1 MVQKTSRRIA
11 WLLLLTLCASL
22 LSLPALAAEDAVA
35 ATPPPTPA
43 EEVVET
49 PLVNVIEEEP
59 APAPEAE
66 TPAPDTPDTP
76 DTPDAPAEAAPL
88 PEPAVEITPAPGPD
102 VETTPAPEPAEEPA
116 DPAVESE
123 EPAADLTAS
132 DEPSAELDG
141 ASGTYTISYYNGGTL
156 LAKEVV
162 SAGAVPSQAP
172 VQVNGA
178 PVKAWTNAEG
188 TRVDLATAVVKAD
201 VSYYAW
207 FLPRLNTARHIRY
220 INGVGN
226 AKFGPTASL
235 TRAQAAQILYQLL
248 ESKEMGPFT
257 CVFSD
262 VKDTAWYAAPVK
274 TLASLGVINGY
285 KDGTFGPNKTITRAE
300 FVTMLVNLT
309 GVTGEG
315 GTFTDVSAKHWARR
329 NIAAAAAQGWIS
341 GYLEKNG
348 TYTFRPSRT
357 ITRAEA
363 VVVMNRVLGRSG
375 KNVTEAPGLLHFI
388 DVKTSDWWYSD
399 VLEASV
405 AHEHTGVGTGETW
418 TSFTVESCGLEPGL
432 HKVGAAYVYVDG
444 NRQPMHVDAGIT
456 NLGGQ
461 YVYAP
466 SAGYSFTA
474 DLSSK
479 DGYITFANGAADQ
492 ALRNGFNRIGNT
504 LFYWIAS
511 EKAPQAL
518 TAGLNPIAGKT
529 YWADRAGYVI
539 RNSFVDAAG
548 KTVSGKGPVVLGGKT
563 YLTDGACAI
572 ITSGMAY
579 ASDNSILANIDLRD
593 KTYEFD
599 GYMYYVQSDYSL
611 LTSGY
616 FGYLYFDANG
626 RYTSGDAELDSIVYN
641 IVGGTINNNTS
652 RVYKLLQAYYYL
664 RGGWGTNFV
673 DNGFTYRNKGETFY
687 IQRYNFND
695 EGIYGN
701 FRSCAKRF
709 YNNHYGRCY
718 EWASAYLYLARRL
731 GFQDYL
737 VVGNIGD
744 LPGVKGNPHCW
755 NMILWDGTWHL
766 SDVETE
772 WGWLKGY
779 YGGNTIMYRNLFD
792 QALPSEHV
800 SYFANSDARIYYFFP

>member
-1 MVQKTSRRIA
+1 MARTSVRRVA

-22 LSLPALAAEDAVA
+22 LSLPAMAAEDAVS
-35 ATPPPTPA
+35 ATPPPAPA

-49 PLVNVIEEEP
+49 PLVNVIETEP
-59 APAPEAE
+59 APEDQPAEATPVPEAVPVPE
-66 TPAPDTPDTP
+66 ATPAPT
-76 DTPDAPAEAAPL
+76 
-88 PEPAVEITPAPGPD
+88 
-102 VETTPAPEPAEEPA
+102 PAEETAEPVVESA
-116 DPAVESE
+116 EPVVESE
-123 EPAADLTAS
+123 EPAADLAAS
-132 DEPSAELDG
+132 EEPSAELDG
-141 ASGTYTISYYNGGTL
+141 APGTFTISYYNGETL
-156 LAKEVV
+156 LAQETV

-172 VQVNGA
+172 AQVDGV
-178 PVKAWTNAEG
+178 PVKAWTNADG
-188 TRVDLATAVVKAD
+188 ARVDLAAAVVEAD

-207 FLPRLNTARHIRY
+207 FLPRLNTAQHIRY
-220 INGVGN
+220 INGIGN

-262 VKDTAWYAAPVK
+262 VKDSAWYAVPVK

-285 KDGTFGPNKTITRAE
+285 KDGTFGPTKTITRAE

-315 GTFTDVSAKHWARR
+315 GTFTDVSAKHWARQ

-405 AHEHTGVGTGETW
+405 AHEHNGVGFDEVW

-444 NRQPMHVDAGIT
+444 NRQPVHVDAGIT
-456 NLGGQ
+456 NLGGL

-479 DGYITFANGAADQ
+479 PGYVTFANGAADQ
-492 ALRNGFNRIGNT
+492 ALRNGFNRIGSA
-504 LFYWIAS
+504 LFYWIES
-511 EKAPQAL
+511 EKSPQAVSS
-518 TAGLNPIAGKT
+518 GFNSVAGKT
-529 YWADRAGYVI
+529 YWADRAGYI
-539 RNSFVDAAG
+539 LRNTFVDADG
-548 KTVSGKGPVVLGGKT
+548 KTVSGKGSVVLGGKS

-572 ITSGMAY
+572 ITTGLAY
-579 ASDNSILANIDLRD
+579 TSDNAVLANVDLRD

-611 LTSGY
+611 LTSDY
-616 FGYLYFDANG
+616 HGYLYFDKYG
-626 RYTSGDAELDSIVYN
+626 RYTSGDAELDAIVYN
-641 IVGGTINNNTS
+641 IVKDYLYASNT
-652 RVYKLLQAYYYL
+652 RVNKLLKAYYYL
-664 RGGWGTNFV
+664 RGGEGTHFV
-673 DNGFTYRNKGETFY
+673 DNGFSYRNKGETFY
-687 IQRYNFND
+687 IQRYDFND
-695 EGIYGN
+695 EGIYAN

-737 VVGNIGD
+737 IVGNIGD

-755 NMILWDGTWHL
+755 NMILWDGVWHL

-779 YGGNTIMYRNLFD
+779 YGGNTVMYRNLFD
-792 QALPSEHV
+792 QALPGENI
-800 SYFANSDARIYYFFP
+800 SYYANSDARIYYFFP